1 MKKILSYVIIFCML
15 FSVSYEASA
24 VNNIES
30 ITEDT
35 ATYIYQ
41 TAVNPQVGSIGG
53 EWAVFGL
60 ARSGYA
66 VSYDYYNNYYKA
78 VEEYVEQCEGKLSE
92 RKYTEYARLVLALT
106 AIGKNPAD
114 VAGYNLLL
122 PLSNYEKTIGQGL
135 NGAVWAL
142 LALDCGKY
150 NISDSE
156 NNMPQDIRNMYVEY
170 ILQSQLA
177 DGGWSL
183 SGKNA
188 ITKDMASDTDMTAMA
203 IASLAKYRDRIDV
216 QKAVEKALS
225 ALSDMQND
233 SGGFASRGI
242 ANSQSTA
249 QVIIALCELGIP
261 VNDSR
266 FVKKGNNLIDNM
278 LEYYQNNGAFK
289 NSTDDNFSNQMAS
302 EQALCALIAIE
313 RASKNKSSLYSIADP
328 LKIEKEIADK
338 NNSFGL
344 TDKHEDITHVDKVY
358 NEKTFSDILGH
369 KNQIAVEALAMR
381 GIINGKTDDAF
392 EPDKSITRAEF
403 AAVTVRA
410 LGLPYKTK
418 SVFADIADDD
428 WYFDYINTA
437 YAYGIVSGL
446 SDSEFNPNGIITRE
460 EAVTMTARAAELC
473 GMNTN
478 IEYSDARDILA
489 GFTDYINVSEWA
501 VKSAAFCCENNIID
515 DSDMELKAKA
525 AVTRGEIAEML
536 FNLMRKADLL

>member
-1 MKKILSYVIIFCML
+1 MKLGIIGSGKIVHDFLSIADQIPDL
-15 FSVSYEASA
+15 ELAALSTTKRSH
-24 VNNIES
+24 
-30 ITEDT
+30 
-35 ATYIYQ
+35 Q
-41 TAVNPQVGSIGG
+41 IGL
-53 EWAVFGL
+53 EL
-60 ARSGYA
+60 Q
-66 VSYDYYNNYYKA
+66 
-78 VEEYVEQCEGKLSE
+78 E
-92 RKYTEYARLVLALT
+92 
-106 AIGKNPAD
+106 
-114 VAGYNLLL
+114 
-122 PLSNYEKTIGQGL
+122 
-135 NGAVWAL
+135 
-142 LALDCGKY
+142 KY
-150 NISDSE
+150 NISKLYD
-156 NNMPQDIRNMYVEY
+156 NNTDLFNDANVDTVYV
-170 ILQSQLA
+170 A
-177 DGGWSL
+177 VPNSL
-183 SGKNA
+183 HFSIAKAALEAGKNVICEKPFVA
-188 ITKDMASDTDMTAMA
+188 TTDEA
-203 IASLAKYRDRIDV
+203 R
-216 QKAVEKALS
+216 
-225 ALSDMQND
+225 
-233 SGGFASRGI
+233 
-242 ANSQSTA
+242 
-249 QVIIALCELGIP
+249 EL
-261 VNDSR
+261 
-266 FVKKGNNLIDNM
+266 
-278 LEYYQNNGAFK
+278 
-289 NSTDDNFSNQMAS
+289 
-302 EQALCALIAIE
+302 
-313 RASKNKSSLYSIADP
+313 
-328 LKIEKEIADK
+328 KEIADK

-437 YAYGIVSGL
+437 YGYGIVSGL
-446 SDSEFNPNGIITRE
+446 SDSEFNPNGVITRE
-460 EAVTMTARAAELC
+460 EAVTMTARTAELC